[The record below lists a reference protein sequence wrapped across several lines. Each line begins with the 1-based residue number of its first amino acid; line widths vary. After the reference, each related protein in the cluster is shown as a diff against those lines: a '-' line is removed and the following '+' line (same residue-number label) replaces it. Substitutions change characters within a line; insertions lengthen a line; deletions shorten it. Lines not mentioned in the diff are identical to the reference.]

1 MSRTPGRKTVSRPPS
16 GTRRRKNIMVNPAL
30 LQRAVEITGAKD
42 QSEAIELALRRLEED
57 AFILEGLASL
67 RGAFPDHPDHDP

>member
-1 MSRTPGRKTVSRPPS
+1 
-16 GTRRRKNIMVNPAL
+16 MVNPAL